1 MRLKDTKDY
10 KSILTLPSYEVL
22 EHPTTF
28 HVVIVHKN
36 KPKRDSPTTA
46 TIVGEAKLPGLSNDP
61 DIAIP
66 AGMFREVVK
75 QIKKPSISRGV
86 IPEPNWGDRVVHN
99 QVPLARNPFRVPG
112 EVPMEELAVGGLA
125 AGVPPE
131 EPDLPGLQQ
140 AAEMVQR
147 RVRVLMDRPFFRAPV
162 PDRDRPEEED

>member
-1 MRLKDTKDY
+1 MRLEDTKDY

-28 HVVIVHKN
+28 HMVIVHKN
-36 KPKRDSPTTA
+36 KAKRDSPTTA

-86 IPEPNWGDRVVHN
+86 IPA
-99 QVPLARNPFRVPG
+99 PLARNPFRVPG
-112 EVPMEELAVGGLA
+112 EVPMEEPAVGGLA

-140 AAEMVQR
+140 AAEMAQR
-147 RVRVLMDRPFFRAPV
+147 GVRVLMDRPFFQAPV